1 MKIYK
6 NSLRYYIRHIDSEI
20 EYAIGVYEK
29 LEADNKRLSEENEIL
44 RADLRSATSQLHEI
58 ETEYQRI
65 WAELQGLKE
74 PDTNPTTRTY
84 PDAITP

>member
-1 MKIYK
+1 MKETLWDDIK
-6 NSLRYYIRHIDSEI
+6 AMSV
-20 EYAIGVYEK
+20 A
-29 LEADNKRLSEENEIL
+29 LEELADTNKRLSEENEIL

-65 WAELQGLKE
+65 WAELQGMKE

>member
-1 MKIYK
+1 MKETLWDDIK
-6 NSLRYYIRHIDSEI
+6 AMSV
-20 EYAIGVYEK
+20 A
-29 LEADNKRLSEENEIL
+29 LEELADTNKRLSEENEIL

-58 ETEYQRI
+58 DREYQRI
-65 WAELQGLKE
+65 WAELQGMKE